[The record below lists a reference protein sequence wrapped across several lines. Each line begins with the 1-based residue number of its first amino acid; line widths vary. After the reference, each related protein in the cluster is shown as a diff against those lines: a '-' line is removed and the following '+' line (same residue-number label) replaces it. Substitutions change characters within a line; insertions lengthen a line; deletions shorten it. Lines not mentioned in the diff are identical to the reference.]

1 MIEVVMK
8 RRNLKARLVKQMA
21 PYETHLVISKGQTIL
36 EMVKQITEHPTKQ
49 YLCVVDEVGKL
60 MGLIN
65 RNKIFQVVFTH
76 HVSGSI
82 GVSQLFK
89 LITSES
95 ADDLL
100 IRHVFTAGEDD
111 RIDKVIKAM
120 IEHELV
126 EVPVVDKDK
135 KVIGLLTS
143 GMLLKE
149 WLSDESREE
158 D

>member
-1 MIEVVMK
+1 MK
-8 RRNLKARLVKQMA
+8 SKHLNDRQVRQMA
-21 PYETHLVISKGQTIL
+21 PYETHLAVSKGHTIIK
-36 EMVKQITEHPTKQ
+36 MVKQITEHPAKH
-49 YLCVVDEVGKL
+49 YLCVVDEEGKL
-60 MGLIN
+60 QGLIN
-65 RNKIFQVVFTH
+65 RKKIFQVVFTH

-82 GVSQLFK
+82 GVSQLFQ

-111 RIDKVIKAM
+111 RIDKVIKTM

-126 EVPVVDKDK
+126 EVPVVDKNK

-149 WLSDESREE
+149 WLSDESKEE
-158 D
+158 E